1 MAKRWAGS
9 ALRRGPGA
17 WRLAAL
23 LALLTG
29 PCPALAQ
36 GTVSVLPVQGL
47 RFGTLSTGIPTVVS
61 PLDGSHRASIELVG
75 AGQVTVTF
83 ELPAGLR
90 AAGPGGPLLPLR
102 FGAADGRVTFPRS
115 GASLVFDPQAP
126 VSFSIPPG
134 SGGATVWLG
143 GSAEPGPRQAPGTYE
158 AAITVSVVVANSAT

>member
-1 MAKRWAGS
+1 MARRWAGS

-23 LALLTG
+23 LALLAG

-47 RFGTLSTGIPTVVS
+47 RFGTLSSGIPTVVS

-75 AGQVTVTF
+75 TGQVTVAF
-83 ELPAGLR
+83 ELPAGLT
-90 AAGPGGPLLPLR
+90 AGAGGALLPLR
-102 FGAADGRVTFPRS
+102 FGPADGRVTFPRS

-143 GSAEPGPRQAPGTYE
+143 GSAEPGPRQAPGAYE
-158 AAITVSVVVANSAT
+158 AAITVNVVVANSAT